1 MKEIMLELDRL
12 SSKRPLE
19 ILKSKKQG
27 KKVVEFYGDFIPEQ
41 WIVAAG
47 MEPYLICKGGD
58 PQPPE
63 ATLDLMVRFMNPLA
77 ATMAGSYL
85 MGLDAVMPI
94 ADCVAVQQHDAH
106 YGRMTEILEY
116 KGLPV
121 YKVGVPADY
130 TVGISQDYYRN
141 ELKEFREKLEAL
153 GGQPISDDAIRAQY
167 AKTNKIN
174 ELLRKIDA
182 LRKGDSSPISFADFL
197 RINHY
202 TFHVDYDT
210 SIAALEKIYDYLK
223 DAPAVVDVK
232 APRILA
238 MGRAFAKGDYQV
250 PSILEQAGA
259 NVVTEFMDEAIRP
272 FHSDISLEGDVID
285 AYVDAM
291 YINRVPQ
298 CIFQPSWDAR
308 AEHLKKLIEENK
320 IDAVLWYQLA
330 FDEIYDMEYAGIA
343 KDLNAMR
350 IPMLKL
356 ESSYEYSR
364 EALAPLVTRLES
376 FVESLKEE

>member
-12 SSKRPLE
+12 SGKRPLD
-19 ILKSKKQG
+19 IVKSKRQG
-27 KKVVEFYGDFIPEQ
+27 KKVIEFFGDFIPEQ

-63 ATLDLMVRFMNPLA
+63 ATLDYMLRFMNPLA

-85 MGLDAVMPI
+85 LGLDAVMPE
-94 ADCVAVQQHDAH
+94 ADCIVVQQHDSH

-141 ELKEFREKLEAL
+141 ELKELKEKLEEIA
-153 GGQPISDDAIRAQY
+153 GAPISDEAIKAQY

-182 LRKGDSSPISFADFL
+182 LRKGDQSPISFSDFL
-197 RINHY
+197 RLNHY

-223 DAPAVVDVK
+223 DAPAVTEK
-232 APRILA
+232 GAPRILA

-250 PSILEQAGA
+250 PNILEQAGG
-259 NVVTEFMDEAIRP
+259 NVVTEFMDECIRP
-272 FHSDISLEGDVID
+272 FNTDISLEGDVID

-291 YINRVPQ
+291 YVNKVPQ

-308 AEHLKKLIEENK
+308 MDYLKKLIEENK
-320 IDAVLWYQLA
+320 IDGILWYQLA
-330 FDEIYDMEYAGIA
+330 FDEIYDMEYSCIA
-343 KDLNAMR
+343 KDLNEMKV
-350 IPMLKL
+350 PVMKL

-364 EALAPLVTRLES
+364 EAMAPLVTRLES